1 MNNEDSCPLDGSWA
15 QECCSIYPDQLAEG
29 IISGCIH
36 RDGCIELKEV
46 IVSNPN
52 LSTLAIKAVL
62 IDGIPDV
69 LKDSSLV
76 KPGC

>member
-1 MNNEDSCPLDGSWA
+1 MNIEESCPLDGSWA
-15 QECCSIYPDQLAEG
+15 QECCSIYKDQLAEG
-29 IISGCIH
+29 ILSGCIY
-36 RDGCIELKEV
+36 REGCIELKGV

-69 LKDSSLV
+69 LQDSSLV